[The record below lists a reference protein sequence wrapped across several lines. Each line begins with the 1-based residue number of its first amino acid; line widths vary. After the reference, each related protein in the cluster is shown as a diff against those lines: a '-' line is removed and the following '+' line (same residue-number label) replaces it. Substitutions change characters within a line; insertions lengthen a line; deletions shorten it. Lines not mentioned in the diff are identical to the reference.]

1 MKKSIQINL
10 VRGFRKEHLFSWE
23 IPTGLK
29 MYVNALDP
37 PVVATL
43 QPGAT
48 RREVLTDFIW
58 QHVFKCGSPVC
69 QCEFIQRVCAL
80 LMQDDM
86 CQCFE
91 WNAARVCAEV
101 V

>member
-58 QHVFKCGSPVC
+58 QHVFKCGSPDVDRRAIAFTFGMNDFG
-69 QCEFIQRVCAL
+69 E
-80 LMQDDM
+80 
-86 CQCFE
+86 
-91 WNAARVCAEV
+91 
-101 V
+101 